1 MNNELTPDQEQA
13 RQADI
18 KARLGNCGKYGYY
31 YDILGP
37 EERKQYLLV
46 QTDPGLEAY
55 IEIFRKTI
63 ARAVPHSPTDLKLIT
78 DSLKTLKRMEALNLK
93 IRKEY
98 PLAPGQSSQSESQ

>member
-13 RQADI
+13 RQADL

-37 EERKQYLLV
+37 EERKLYVLV

-55 IEIFRKTI
+55 IDIFRKTI
-63 ARAVPHSPTDLKLIT
+63 ARAVPTGPNGVKLIN
-78 DSLKTLKRMEALNLK
+78 DSLKTLKRMEALNVK
-93 IRKEY
+93 IRKQY
-98 PLAPGQSSQSESQ
+98 PLDRQRREPES